1 MTQLRLPQSAL
12 DAMSAEELETFKAQ
26 FADVRLGEPAEDLDN
41 PGFVVWDDGRFETVT
56 LHDDKV
62 KAIASDLKITEAQV
76 RAAVEKPRVKSVR

>member
-12 DAMSAEELETFKAQ
+12 DAMTPAELETFKSQ
-26 FADVRLGEPAEDLDN
+26 FSDVRLGEPAVDLDN

-76 RAAVEKPRVKSVR
+76 RAVVEKPRVKSAR